1 MQGKGGNQTTADGK
15 KTTRGVVQVVLFY
28 LCNDL
33 TPIIFKKRILFKMQP
48 EFFSEMTIMT
58 VAFPLQEVPH

>member
-15 KTTRGVVQVVLFY
+15 KTTRRVVQVVLFY

-33 TPIIFKKRILFKMQP
+33 TPFILEK
-48 EFFSEMTIMT
+48 EFFSKCNQSSS
-58 VAFPLQEVPH
+58 LK